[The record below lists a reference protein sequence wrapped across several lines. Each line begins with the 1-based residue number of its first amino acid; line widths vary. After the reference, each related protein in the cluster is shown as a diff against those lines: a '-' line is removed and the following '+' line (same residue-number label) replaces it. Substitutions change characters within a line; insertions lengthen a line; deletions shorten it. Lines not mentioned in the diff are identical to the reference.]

1 MKRKL
6 IYESPLAEQFVLNL
20 EGNCLQTVSDI
31 KTTNPDNPMG
41 WGYYEEDGE

>member
-6 IYESPLAEQFVLNL
+6 IYECPLSEEFELNL
-20 EGNCLQTVSDI
+20 ANGCLQSVSDMR
-31 KTTNPDNPMG
+31 TTNNDNPMG